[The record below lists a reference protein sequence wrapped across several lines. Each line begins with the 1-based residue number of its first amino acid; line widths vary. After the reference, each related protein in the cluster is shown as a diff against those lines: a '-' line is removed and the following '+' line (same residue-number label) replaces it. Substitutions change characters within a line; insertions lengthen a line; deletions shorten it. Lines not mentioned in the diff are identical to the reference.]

1 MLSYAIALLLWVILL
16 FPGSSSAQ
24 EICFDEKVA
33 GEMLVALEQAKIA
46 EQQLEV
52 AAGTN
57 AELLQQKELLKGT
70 IKLMEGQ
77 LTIYKN
83 MVDMQNKMADAKDN
97 LFEQQ
102 LKAATPTFMD
112 KVKNNIVA
120 GGVGAVLAVVAI
132 LLL

>member
-70 IKLMEGQ
+70 ISLMQ
-77 LTIYKN
+77 DQIDVYKN
-83 MVDMQNKMADAKDN
+83 MVDMQNKIADAKDK